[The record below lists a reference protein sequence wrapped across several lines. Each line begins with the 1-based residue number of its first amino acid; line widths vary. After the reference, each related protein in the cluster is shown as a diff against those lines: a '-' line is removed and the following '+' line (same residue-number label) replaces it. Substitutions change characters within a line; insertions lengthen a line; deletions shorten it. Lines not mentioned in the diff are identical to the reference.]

1 MLKKIKTKGENNVML
16 KKIKCNVQLIV
27 KRWNKIDK
35 ISRFISTMTIIAVIL
50 TFAITPDR
58 EAFIK
63 EENYVAMEQLV
74 YSIIEENNTDIDF
87 DTSKINIYNVTYKK
101 DGSKKIYIQGKTLE
115 EMSVIL
121 DENYQIKQL
130 IMNKRSAVISLY
142 IMYIILVE
150 GLAFI
155 ITYGIFFINRTI
167 RKIFFNKK

>member
-1 MLKKIKTKGENNVML
+1 
-16 KKIKCNVQLIV
+16 
-27 KRWNKIDK
+27 
-35 ISRFISTMTIIAVIL
+35 MTIIAVIL

-121 DENYQIKQL
+121 NENYQIK
-130 IMNKRSAVISLY
+130 
-142 IMYIILVE
+142 
-150 GLAFI
+150 
-155 ITYGIFFINRTI
+155 
-167 RKIFFNKK
+167 